1 MRADRWYDFLSGLQ
15 RDALLCSQGLYEHAA
30 SVVDTNTSVFAA
42 FLVAMTSDRGNH
54 LRNQDLSR
62 FTV

>member
-1 MRADRWYDFLSGLQ
+1 MRADRWSDFFSGLQ

-42 FLVAMTSDRGNH
+42 FLVAIASD
-54 LRNQDLSR
+54 
-62 FTV
+62 